1 MDEIKEYKIDEW
13 KSEGKRRFGNNIKN
27 WRFRCPS
34 CGNIQSIADFDQY
47 KDKGVNPNTA
57 FYSCIGRWNGHMKN
71 GIGSG
76 KSPCN
81 YTLGGFLNF
90 AKVYVTDEDGIRHPV
105 FDFDEVID
113 GD

>member
-1 MDEIKEYKIDEW
+1 MVDIKEYKITEW
-13 KSEGKRRFGNNIKN
+13 IAEAERRFGNDRKN

-34 CGNIQSIADFDQY
+34 CGHIQLIGDFEPY
-47 KDKGVNPNTA
+47 KEKGATPNTA
-57 FYSCIGRWNGHMKN
+57 YFSCIGRWNGHMKN

-81 YTLGGFLNF
+81 YTLGGLFNF

-105 FDFDEVID
+105 FDFDEVIN
-113 GD
+113 G